1 MAEIKID
8 KELKSLI
15 PSLTKEEYEG
25 LEKSI
30 ITEGCR
36 DAIVLWGNT
45 IIDGHNRFEICTK
58 NNVKYNTVQ
67 KEFADID
74 DVKIWMITNQFSR
87 RNLTN
92 FVRAELALKLKP
104 LIAAKAKENQGIRTD
119 LRQNSDKSV
128 LPVDTKKEIAKS
140 AHVSHDTIAKAEK
153 IIEKGTE
160 EQKAKLRSGDESI
173 NKVYNDVRKQE
184 KVENVK
190 KDIAEK
196 KVVQPSIGFV
206 DIYDTDKKYNIIY
219 ADPAW
224 KYFESGHKNQ
234 SNHYVTMT
242 IDEICNLPVEQ
253 LADDNC
259 ILFLWVTYPIL
270 QEAFEVIKAWG
281 FDYSTCGFCW
291 VKKNKIADSWFFGNG
306 AWTRANSE
314 LCLIATKG
322 SITRLDASISQI
334 IDEPIDEHSRKP
346 SSVREKI
353 TRLVGELPRI
363 ELFSRESVNGWDFWG
378 NQV

>member
-15 PSLTKEEYEG
+15 PPLTKEEYEG

-30 ITEGCR
+30 IAEGCR
-36 DAIVLWGNT
+36 DSIVLWGST

-104 LIAAKAKENQGIRTD
+104 LIAVKAKENQGIRTD
-119 LRQNSDKSV
+119 LRQNSDKSIY
-128 LPVDTKKEIAKS
+128 PIDTKKEIAKS
-140 AHVSHDTIAKAEK
+140 AHVSHDTIVKAEK

-190 KDIAEK
+190 KDIEEK
-196 KVVQPSIGFV
+196 KAVQPSIGFV
-206 DIYDTDKKYNIIY
+206 DIFDTDKKYNIIY

-242 IDEICNLPVEQ
+242 IDEICKLPVEQ

-270 QEAFEVIKAWG
+270 QNAFEVIKAWG
-281 FDYSTCGFCW
+281 FNYSTCGFCW
-291 VKKNKIADSWFFGNG
+291 VKKNKVSDSWFFGNG

-322 SITRLDASISQI
+322 TITRLDAGISQI
-334 IDEPIDEHSRKP
+334 IDDPIDEHSRKP

-378 NQV
+378 NQI